1 MPQLIKHLLGT
12 DDISKVSI
20 YSGWLTFL
28 YASMQFLFS
37 PLIGSLSDKYG
48 RRPVLLF
55 SLLGFGLDYLFLA
68 FSPTIWF
75 LFIGRTISGI
85 TGASFTTASAYMA
98 DISDDNNRAQNF
110 GMIGAAFG
118 VGFII
123 GPMLGGFLG
132 ELSPRLPFIVAA
144 GLALVNAL
152 YGFFVLP
159 ESLALENRR
168 SFNWSRSNPLGALA
182 HLRKY
187 PAVSGLIFSLV
198 FIYIGAHA
206 VQSNWSFANIEKFH
220 WSPKMIGM
228 SLGAVG
234 LLVGI
239 VQGVLIRFIN
249 PKLGNE
255 KSVYIGIAL
264 YALGLFLFAFA
275 TQSWMMF
282 VFLIPYCFG
291 GISGPAL
298 QSLISVHVPK
308 NEQGELQGSLTS
320 IMSVTSIVGP
330 LIMTGLFSYFSN
342 PKHGFYF
349 PGVSF
354 LMGSILMLLS
364 AIIAYSVLK
373 NDPVVKQHE
382 PKP

>member
-1 MPQLIKHLLGT
+1 
-12 DDISKVSI
+12 
-20 YSGWLTFL
+20 
-28 YASMQFLFS
+28 
-37 PLIGSLSDKYG
+37 
-48 RRPVLLF
+48 
-55 SLLGFGLDYLFLA
+55 
-68 FSPTIWF
+68 
-75 LFIGRTISGI
+75 
-85 TGASFTTASAYMA
+85 
-98 DISDDNNRAQNF
+98 
-110 GMIGAAFG
+110 
-118 VGFII
+118 
-123 GPMLGGFLG
+123 
-132 ELSPRLPFIVAA
+132 
-144 GLALVNAL
+144 
-152 YGFFVLP
+152 
-159 ESLALENRR
+159 
-168 SFNWSRSNPLGALA
+168 
-182 HLRKY
+182 
-187 PAVSGLIFSLV
+187 
-198 FIYIGAHA
+198 
-206 VQSNWSFANIEKFH
+206 
-220 WSPKMIGM
+220 
-228 SLGAVG
+228 
-234 LLVGI
+234 VGI

-373 NDPVVKQHE
+373 NDPVVKEHE

>member
-1 MPQLIKHLLGT
+1 
-12 DDISKVSI
+12 
-20 YSGWLTFL
+20 
-28 YASMQFLFS
+28 
-37 PLIGSLSDKYG
+37 
-48 RRPVLLF
+48 
-55 SLLGFGLDYLFLA
+55 
-68 FSPTIWF
+68 
-75 LFIGRTISGI
+75 
-85 TGASFTTASAYMA
+85 MA
-98 DISDDNNRAQNF
+98 DISDDSNRAQNF

-132 ELSPRLPFIVAA
+132 ELSARLPFIVAA
-144 GLALVNAL
+144 CLALINAL

-159 ESLALENRR
+159 ESLSVENRR
-168 SFNWSRSNPLGALA
+168 AFNWKRSNPLGALA

-198 FIYIGAHA
+198 FIYIGGHA

-320 IMSVTSIVGP
+320 IMSVTSIIGP
-330 LIMTGLFSYFSN
+330 LIMTGLFSYFTN
-342 PKHGFYF
+342 PKHSVYF

-354 LMGSILMLLS
+354 LMGAILMLLS
-364 AIIAYSVLK
+364 AIIAYNVLK
-373 NDPVVKQHE
+373 NDPVAHAHE
-382 PKP
+382 PKG